1 MRWDYNRSLNTRT
14 FLKQKEIIMIY
25 YIIQAKRELTFRKKC
40 TRLKEAN
47 ELIEGFRKKYGD
59 SYANLFEIKREER
72 IGTNQAK
79 SLFDKRKYRR

>member
-1 MRWDYNRSLNTRT
+1 MT
-14 FLKQKEIIMIY
+14 Y
-25 YIIQAKRELTFRKKC
+25 YIVRAKRELTFQKKF

-59 SYANLFEIKREER
+59 SYANLFEIVREER

-79 SLFDKRKYRR
+79 SLFDKRKYKK

>member
-1 MRWDYNRSLNTRT
+1 MT
-14 FLKQKEIIMIY
+14 Y
-25 YIIQAKRELTFRKKC
+25 YIVRAKRELTFQKEF

-59 SYANLFEIKREER
+59 SYANLFEIIREKR

-79 SLFDKRKYRR
+79 SLFDKRKYKR

>member
-1 MRWDYNRSLNTRT
+1 MT
-14 FLKQKEIIMIY
+14 Y
-25 YIIQAKRELTFRKKC
+25 YIVRAKRELTFRKEF

-59 SYANLFEIKREER
+59 SYANLFEIIREER
-72 IGTNQAK
+72 TGTNQAK

>member
-1 MRWDYNRSLNTRT
+1 MT
-14 FLKQKEIIMIY
+14 Y
-25 YIIQAKRELTFRKKC
+25 YIVKAKRELTFQKEF

-59 SYANLFEIKREER
+59 SYANLFEIIREER